1 MMRKFL
7 KVPSIPIQLMGAV
20 VLAIV
25 GAVAF
30 GPLPAL
36 DYSMKQVGGIF
47 MDALKMLVVPLAFVS
62 ITAATVQMGAER
74 LCPGLRAHESHAR
87 RSL

>member
-1 MMRKFL
+1 MRKFL
-7 KVPSIPIQLMGAV
+7 KIPSIPVQLMGAV

-25 GAVAF
+25 GAVSF

-47 MDALKMLVVPLAFVS
+47 MDAADLLHGCL
-62 ITAATVQMGAER
+62 EN
-74 LCPGLRAHESHAR
+74 AR
-87 RSL
+87 RSPGFRVHYGRHGTNGS